1 MIKLTEVLLNGR
13 GDIASETPV
22 FIPVDVV
29 FRTYKVYTDVTIPG
43 AGHALVKESPE
54 EIANMILD
62 YKLAMERYKASSIAP
77 YLYRT
82 QEDENPYTPPLDQE
96 FIFGRLAGVERF
108 KKSIS
113 GRHNQYEHINTR
125 SNV

>member
-54 EIANMILD
+54 EIAIMILD
-62 YKLAMERYKASSIAP
+62 YKLAMERYKASSIAA
-77 YLYRT
+77 YMHHS
-82 QEDENPYTPPLDQE
+82 QDGNNPYIPPLDQE
-96 FIFGRLAGVERF
+96 RIFGELAGLERF
-108 KKSIS
+108 KRPIHK
-113 GRHNQYEHINTR
+113 EA
-125 SNV
+125 